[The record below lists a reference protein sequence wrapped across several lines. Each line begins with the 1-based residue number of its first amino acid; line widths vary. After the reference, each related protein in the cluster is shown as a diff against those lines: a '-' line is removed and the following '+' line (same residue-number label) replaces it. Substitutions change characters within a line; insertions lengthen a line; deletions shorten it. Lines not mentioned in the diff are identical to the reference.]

1 MKRRNFAIGI
11 TLLLLLITAIV
22 VKGQGTML
30 SDGRVN
36 TGQPLN
42 APEVN
47 FIFGYSGNISGNALV
62 INGVSVPIYN
72 SGWYTQLGQNNYGG
86 SNYICGVN
94 ETGNTYR
101 NFFVVDLTDLAS
113 LGITP
118 PIISAVLRINSCT
131 PGPVSG
137 TQLFELHSVS
147 TPFASF
153 GTGYSSGSAAG
164 MNIFNDLGTGD
175 LIGSVIVNKSVSNYI
190 VEVNLNS
197 AGLVNMNSSIGNY
210 YILGG
215 KADNTTPVPVP
226 IWIIALGFVLI
237 AGLVVIRFRRKRQLA

>member
-1 MKRRNFAIGI
+1 MKKRNFSIAI
-11 TLLLLLITAIV
+11 TLLLLLITVIG

-36 TGQPLN
+36 NGQPLN
-42 APEVN
+42 APAIN
-47 FIFGYSGNISGNALV
+47 FIFGYSGNIPGNAWV

-72 SGWYTQLGQNNYGG
+72 SGWYTNLGQNNYGG

-131 PGPVSG
+131 PGPISG
-137 TQLFELHSVS
+137 TQLYELYSVS

-153 GTGYSSGSAAG
+153 RTGYSSGSAAG
-164 MNIFNDLGTGD
+164 INIFNDLGTGD
-175 LIGSVIVNKSVSNYI
+175 LIGSVIVNKSITDYF

-197 AGLVNMNSSIGNY
+197 AGLANMNSSIGNY
-210 YILGG
+210 FILGG
-215 KADNTTPVPVP
+215 KADSITPVPVP
-226 IWIIALGFVLI
+226 IWIIAIGFLLI
-237 AGLVVIRFRRKRQLA
+237 AGFVVLRFRRKRQLA